1 MDFESRLMPLVLERR
16 GWDSAWLE
24 THANPAHRALGNLDE
39 MCARLKTVHDDG
51 QLIVVLPD
59 FDTDGVMA
67 GVIGWAGLNQL
78 GFRCGLYAPH
88 PENGYG
94 IGVQDIDRAE
104 QEFPS
109 VQTFITCDVGITCH
123 EALSH
128 AREQGKTVLVTD
140 HHEPDGTPIE
150 ADCVVDPSADKEAYG
165 WDGICGAHV
174 FWQILCRYADLYDPR
189 RRAAIDRLRVF
200 AGIATISDMMP
211 LWKENRLLVKQSI
224 ADSNAIAAVSPESL
238 SDGTPVGAAL
248 AGLCVLYRVFQ
259 RAGKLYPPIDEQ
271 TYGWTI
277 APAINSLKRLEKPMN
292 IIQCLFTSPRLPD
305 KYAFAGRLVETSD
318 QRRKLVAAKKDLL
331 RASFLEKRQPYAPSI
346 FLTDAPSGIL
356 GLLANTVLSET
367 GMPVLV
373 LRPEADGY
381 TGSGRAPHWF
391 DFLSWLRKDGFGT
404 AAGHAQALGYSVDHC
419 SEADLTALSQRIKT
433 AAEQAKPV
441 TPPIPKFD
449 FTIGATAPGTVS
461 ASPGTD
467 AAGDPP
473 NASADV
479 AFSDTTELVAFA
491 HDCARLAPWG
501 EDWPNP
507 VARLEIPLSAPW
519 SPLSSGKHAKCALAD
534 GAEAVFWNT
543 TPEQIARRMHSGEVL
558 RATVGLHEWRGHT
571 TVRFTGV

>member
-1 MDFESRLMPLVLERR
+1 MDFESQLMPLVLERR
-16 GWDSAWLE
+16 GWDNDWLE
-24 THANPAHRALGNLDE
+24 THTNPAHRSLGNLDE
-39 MCARLKTVHDDG
+39 MCEQLKAVHDSG
-51 QLIVVLPD
+51 QLIVILPD

-67 GVIGWAGLNQL
+67 GVVGWAGLNQL

-94 IGVQDIDRAE
+94 IAVQDIDRAE
-104 QEFPS
+104 QEFPG
-109 VQTFITCDVGITCH
+109 VQAFITCDVGITCH

-174 FWQILCRYADLYDPR
+174 FWQILCRYADLYDPSR
-189 RRAAIDRLRVF
+189 RDAIDRLRVF

-224 ADSNAIAAVSPESL
+224 ADSNALATVSPESL

-259 RAGKLYPPIDEQ
+259 RAGKLYLPIDEQ

-292 IIQCLFTSPRLPD
+292 IIQCLFTSPHLSD
-305 KYAFAGRLVETSD
+305 KYVFAERLIEASN
-318 QRRKLVAAKKDLL
+318 QRKNLVAIKTNLL
-331 RASFLEKRQPYAPSI
+331 RTSVLEKHQPYAPSI
-346 FLTDAPSGIL
+346 FLTDAPNGIL
-356 GLLANTVLSET
+356 GLLANTVLGET

-373 LRPEADGY
+373 LRPQTNGY
-381 TGSGRAPHWF
+381 TGSGRAPYWF
-391 DFLSWLRKDGFGT
+391 DFLSWLRKDGLGI
-404 AAGHAQALGYSVDHC
+404 AAGHAQAFGYSVEGC
-419 SEADLTALSQRIKT
+419 SGADLTALSQRIKT
-433 AAEQAKPV
+433 AAEQAKPIIPLV
-441 TPPIPKFD
+441 PKFD
-449 FTIGATAPGTVS
+449 FTVGATVPAMAS
-461 ASPGTD
+461 ASS
-467 AAGDPP
+467 AAAATGNSLNPSP
-473 NASADV
+473 DV

-507 VARLEIPLSAPW
+507 IARLEIPLSAPW
-519 SPLSSGKHAKCALAD
+519 STLSGGKHAKCTLAD
-534 GAEAVFWNT
+534 GVEAMFWNT
-543 TPEQIARRMHSGEVL
+543 TPEQIVRQMHSGEGL
-558 RATVGLHEWRGHT
+558 RATIGLHEWRGHT
-571 TVRFTGV
+571 TAQFTGV